1 MEDSLPI
8 QESTYKALRTLR
20 FYDKQWELTSFKD
33 GGYAEFREN
42 GRLPLSKVLRGIRL
56 RDSVLTLVEF
66 SAIPIKK
73 PNRVSVG
80 TMSEDEEKNGD
91 WARLEVS
98 SPYIEGVLQFF
109 YDFPLR
115 NMEHISEDNLRRMD
129 YLNVCEGVANMLRR
143 SLSYEDC
150 VYENDG
156 YSYYSHVPYDI
167 NTSPYVRLRFDWSRI
182 TLRASNF
189 TLSFNPLRYSREEL
203 YKWVKA
209 FRMALDITSKVS
221 PSNRKDYPPVYSGA

>member
-20 FYDKQWELTSFKD
+20 FYNQQWELTSFKD

-66 SAIPIKK
+66 PAIPIKK

-80 TMSEDEEKNGD
+80 TMSEDEEKKGD

-98 SPYIEGVLQFF
+98 SPYIERVLQFF
-109 YDFPLR
+109 NDFPPR
-115 NMEHISEDNLRRMD
+115 NREPISEDNHHIT
-129 YLNVCEGVANMLRR
+129 YLNVCEEVANMLRR
-143 SLSYEDC
+143 SLSYDDC

-156 YSYYSHVPYDI
+156 YSYYSFIPYDK

-182 TLRASNF
+182 ILRASNF

>member
-1 MEDSLPI
+1 
-8 QESTYKALRTLR
+8 
-20 FYDKQWELTSFKD
+20 
-33 GGYAEFREN
+33 
-42 GRLPLSKVLRGIRL
+42 
-56 RDSVLTLVEF
+56 
-66 SAIPIKK
+66 
-73 PNRVSVG
+73 
-80 TMSEDEEKNGD
+80 MSEDEEKNGD

-156 YSYYSHVPYDI
+156 YSYYSFIPYDK